1 MSIAR
6 CFANIH
12 RIFVKMKQSFQ
23 ISRCHSEY
31 IQFPTASCE
40 GGLAKTCGSQ
50 GENAERFLP
59 ADQKTSVVRVRV
71 ESGGTV

>member
-1 MSIAR
+1 MSIAC
-6 CFANIH
+6 CFDNIH

-23 ISRCHSEY
+23 IARCHSEY

-40 GGLAKTCGSQ
+40 GGLSKTCGQQ
-50 GENAERFLP
+50 GENAKRLLP
-59 ADQKTSVVRVRV
+59 ANQKTPVVRVRV